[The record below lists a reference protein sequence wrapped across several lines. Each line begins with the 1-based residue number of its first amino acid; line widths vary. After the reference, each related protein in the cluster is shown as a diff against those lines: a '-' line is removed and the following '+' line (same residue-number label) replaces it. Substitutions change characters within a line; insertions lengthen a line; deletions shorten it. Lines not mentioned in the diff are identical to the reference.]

1 MFHTIFYEPIY
12 NLIVLV
18 LNYVPLHDV
27 GAAIIIVTFIVKL
40 FLLPLNLSALR
51 TQYLMKKVEKEL
63 QEVKEKNKDNPQEL
77 AKATMDIYRRE
88 KVNPLSSIAVMI
100 IQIPIIYALYRA
112 FYKGLFS
119 DPTSLYSFVHFP
131 AHLHTFAFGL
141 FDVTQKNIVIALL
154 AGLSSY
160 LLARRQTKTM
170 VVQKKEGEETLQ
182 DQFMKS
188 MQVQLLYVLPII
200 ITVSAMALPSVI
212 GLYWFTNST
221 ITYLQDMYMRN
232 KLKHLHAI

>member
-27 GAAIIIVTFIVKL
+27 GAAIIVVTFIVKL

-63 QEVKEKNKDNPQEL
+63 QEIKEKNKDNPQEL

-112 FYKGLFS
+112 FYKGLFN

-131 AHLHTFAFGL
+131 ASLHTFAFGL

-221 ITYLQDMYMRN
+221 ITYLQDIYMRN